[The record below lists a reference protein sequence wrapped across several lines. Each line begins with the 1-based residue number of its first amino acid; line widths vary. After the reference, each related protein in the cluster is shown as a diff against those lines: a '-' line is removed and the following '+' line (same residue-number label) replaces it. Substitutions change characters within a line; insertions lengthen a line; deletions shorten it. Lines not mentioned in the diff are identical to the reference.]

1 MFDHCTVTPAVAPK
15 TEVHEDWNRLFFLVT
30 PIDAAHLAGFD
41 IVRADVYTYHPSIS
55 LQHSVLVREG
65 QLLPFES
72 SAKTHGMGYCLDSDS
87 PRSRPL

>member
-1 MFDHCTVTPAVAPK
+1 MIDHCTVTPAVAPK

-30 PIDAAHLAGFD
+30 PIDAAHLTGFD
-41 IVRADVYTYHPSIS
+41 IVRADVCVRHPFLYHSA
-55 LQHSVLVREG
+55 LVREG

-72 SAKTHGMGYCLDSDS
+72 SAKTHGMGYCRDSDS